1 MLWFAAVAMMGGV
14 LVSLSRQI
22 NGRLSLSLSALHS
35 SYWNHLV
42 GLLAVTGFGLVFG
55 GLFAGDPWGAPW
67 WAYLG
72 GPIGFVFIAASSW
85 AITRIGAAQTALLI
99 IAGQMIFGVIV
110 DIARGTA
117 GNTSARVLGVALI
130 LAGMIVARQG
140 KTAPRSQANA
150 SDN

>member
-1 MLWFAAVAMMGGV
+1 MLWFAGVAILGGV

-42 GLLAVTGFGLVFG
+42 GLLAVTAFGLAFG
-55 GLFAGDPWGAPW
+55 GLFVGDPWGAPW

-99 IAGQMIFGVIV
+99 IAGQMVFGVIV
-110 DIARGTA
+110 DVASGTA
-117 GNTSARVLGVALI
+117 GDTSARVLGVVLI
-130 LAGMIVARQG
+130 LAGMIIARTG
-140 KTAPRSQANA
+140 SEKTLDKADPN
-150 SDN
+150 D